1 MTPTP
6 GDPNREEVEK
16 KVEENRELFE
26 DLAGS
31 DLPIVEDYQRVL
43 DYVDEEERPRMDD
56 LRCPSC
62 DETLGGNLGC
72 VLASVD
78 DDAGRAVAGM
88 V

>member
-31 DLPIVEDYQRVL
+31 DLPIAEDYQRVL
-43 DYVDEEERPRMDD
+43 DYVDEEE
-56 LRCPSC
+56 
-62 DETLGGNLGC
+62 
-72 VLASVD
+72 
-78 DDAGRAVAGM
+78 
-88 V
+88 

>member
-1 MTPTP
+1 
-6 GDPNREEVEK
+6 
-16 KVEENRELFE
+16 
-26 DLAGS
+26 
-31 DLPIVEDYQRVL
+31 
-43 DYVDEEERPRMDD
+43 MDD

-62 DETLGGNLGC
+62 DETIGGNLGC